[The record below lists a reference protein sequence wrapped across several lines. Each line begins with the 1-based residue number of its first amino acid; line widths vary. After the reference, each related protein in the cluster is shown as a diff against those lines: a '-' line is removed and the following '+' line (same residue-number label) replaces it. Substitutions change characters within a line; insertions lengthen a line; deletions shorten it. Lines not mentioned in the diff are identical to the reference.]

1 MSRAIVA
8 VLCLVCAP
16 ALAGAAGL
24 DPEVS
29 TPYRLQVVLHIAQ
42 HRQFT
47 DVYRGQI
54 ERELRDSLQAAFGEF
69 AEVEVVH
76 THPRLAKIEAEGLQQ
91 GLDGWNDV
99 TGIKTHFVLIDFA
112 DDQYEIQARQ
122 HDGLTGLPSPVVR
135 RLQIDDRQL
144 VARAATLLVDRDFGV
159 VGTLTKKID
168 GQTMEVTLKGG
179 QLKPDLGRWVKPG
192 DVFAIAG
199 IGQVKRKPAGFH
211 VPWALFQVAE
221 ESHHGVCKCKLLNR
235 YEDPLREG
243 VVRGYRC
250 LKLGT
255 TRGPLQLRLVDEATR
270 APAKAGTQVAISRF
284 SFKEVAG
291 VEERVTDKNG
301 LVQTA
306 RDYQNVAFVRVV
318 RARIRIPVP
327 ILDDRIVECRV
338 AEKPEDET
346 FAGLEVRK
354 ERWVKHLLERMQV
367 LSDLAK
373 ELSELESKALFA
385 AARDRA
391 LPNLKDLEAEM
402 VGFQE
407 EHDELR
413 EAARKLGAEG
423 RLGLK
428 EGEQL
433 LHTLQAQR
441 EKLATHIT
449 DLQNALKEQ
458 SDPRK
463 QELEG
468 FLSQAKLL
476 EGQAEYG
483 QALEKYNEA
492 FTKYAEFLAKSDQ
505 KKTQELKTHVA
516 DLKKAWEPKTE
527 PLRKARDFIYVKW
540 PTLKTAK
547 EMKEH
552 IDKAQEAFQ
561 ACKAASN
568 TLYPRKLYKETV
580 THINQ
585 LEQELAGLRDANDE
599 DSQKKAETI
608 AKVAKDLEKL
618 LQDIT
623 QFMPPPPKAK

>member
-1 MSRAIVA
+1 MSRAFLA
-8 VLCLVCAP
+8 VLCLVWAP

-29 TPYRLQVVLHIAQ
+29 TPYRLQIVLHIAQ

-54 ERELRDSLQAAFGEF
+54 ERELRDSLQAAFGDL

-76 THPRLAKIEAEGLQQ
+76 SHPYLAKIEAEGLQQ
-91 GLDGWNDV
+91 GLDGRSDV
-99 TGIKTHFVLIDFA
+99 TGVKTHFVLIDFA

-135 RLQIDDRQL
+135 RLRIDDRQL
-144 VARAATLLVDRDFGV
+144 VARAAALLVDRDFGV

-179 QLKPDLGRWVKPG
+179 QLKADLGRWVKRG
-192 DVFAIAG
+192 DVFAIAA
-199 IGQVKRKPAGFH
+199 IGQVQRKGFP
-211 VPWALFQVAE
+211 VQWALFQAAE
-221 ESHHGVCKCKLLNR
+221 EPRHGVCICKLLNR
-235 YEDPLREG
+235 YDEKLDAKG
-243 VVRGYRC
+243 VRGYRC
-250 LKLGT
+250 LKLGAK
-255 TRGPLQLRLVDEATR
+255 RGPLRLRLVDEATR
-270 APAKAGTQVAISRF
+270 APMDGMQVAISRF
-284 SFKEVAG
+284 DFKEVAG
-291 VEERVTDKNG
+291 VEERSTDRDG
-301 LVQTA
+301 LVVTG

-318 RARIRIPVP
+318 RARVRIPVP

-338 AEKPEDET
+338 TNKPEDET

-391 LPNLKDLEAEM
+391 LPNLKDLETEM

-413 EAARKLGAEG
+413 DAARKLGAEG
-423 RLGLK
+423 RVGLK

-433 LHTLQAQR
+433 LRTLQAQR

-468 FLSQAKLL
+468 FLGQAKLL

-492 FTKYAEFLAKSDQ
+492 FTKYADFLAKSDQ
-505 KKTQELKTHVA
+505 KKTQELKTHVS

-527 PLRKARDFIYVKW
+527 ALRRARDFIYVKW